1 MSRKKKVTS
10 GAVVVLFVIFG
21 FALAG
26 GTPEPI
32 LPHCSD
38 GIDND
43 GDGVIDS
50 DDMDCR
56 RVTGISSGPG
66 EPAPSVYC
74 PAWDDENNPP
84 TTPEQCGN

>member
-1 MSRKKKVTS
+1 MARRKKMAS
-10 GAVVVLFVIFG
+10 GAAVVLLVIFG

-26 GTPEPI
+26 GTPEPV
-32 LPHCSD
+32 LPLCSD

-43 GDGVIDS
+43 GDGVADQ

-56 RVTGISSGPG
+56 RVTGVSPGFG
-66 EPAPSVYC
+66 EPPPSTYC
-74 PAWDDENNPP
+74 PLWNDETTPP